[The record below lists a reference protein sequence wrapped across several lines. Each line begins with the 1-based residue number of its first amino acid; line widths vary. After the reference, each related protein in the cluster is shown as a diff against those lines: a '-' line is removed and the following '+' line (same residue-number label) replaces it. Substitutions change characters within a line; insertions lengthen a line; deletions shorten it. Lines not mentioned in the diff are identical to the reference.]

1 MEDNKISERLGI
13 LETKV
18 ENMENEIKDL
28 KSLISEIHEMSLN
41 IVLMTEQIKCMNG
54 DISGLKD
61 DVQKIQEAPAGKW
74 DLIVKTIITGI
85 VSAVVAYIITMI
97 K

>member
-18 ENMENEIKDL
+18 ENMESEIRDL
-28 KSLISEIHEMSLN
+28 KTLINEIHEMSLN
-41 IVLMTEQIKCMNG
+41 IVLMTEQIKNINN
-54 DISGLKD
+54 DVKDLKA
-61 DVQKIQEAPAGKW
+61 DVSEMQEQPASKW
-74 DLIVKTIITGI
+74 ELIVKTVITGI
-85 VSAVVAYIITMI
+85 VSAIVAYIVAML